1 MLRKDDILLTQPALW
16 SKLKVYGKT
25 IKYVQLLTPNLSSN
39 VSVVPAGNQIGS
51 YITILDPSLVGH
63 KVYVKVIADTEKI
76 GLCFFKEYGLGL
88 MAYNLLNGE
97 ELYPN
102 TEPTSATEGV
112 FTITQDMV
120 HSGTNYLQLY
130 YFVYSGLPTGSHTI
144 TVQLV
149 DLTELGMDNIINPVL
164 FNATDLGKYMQNNTL
179 NRGSGLISV
188 ESPLKASEGTYNQL
202 VQNGNFE
209 NAENWNATNG
219 TISAS
224 NNELTYKITS
234 IGGDLASNRI
244 NQNSPAISHIGFVKV
259 SIKAPY
265 DTTIRI
271 FDTAFRIIGTALANK
286 WTDLYYF
293 SSSLQNN
300 HLYFDVHNQS
310 SYQTNDEIQVKNYIK
325 IDLTQ
330 LGLDSITTIDQ
341 FYATNVGKLVKKY
354 GYLPYSANNT
364 QFGRTLNII
373 KEGNHIKL
381 NGIGDLKDTYTNYNG
396 KYNKVFGEYIF
407 TGNETWTLNG
417 TDTSGVYKFHC
428 SFSGLKVLEGGGV
441 KPNLIC
447 SGLETKTNNQMYSK
461 QNGIGQNSAGTEI
474 VVFNSSVQTANDMK
488 TFMQG
493 RKLIYELATPI
504 TETLSSKM
512 IPSGITEIIDK
523 NGVGVEY
530 KKL

>member
-39 VSVVPAGNQIGS
+39 VSVFLSANQVGS
-51 YITILDPSLVGH
+51 YITILEPSLVGH
-63 KVYVKVIADTEKI
+63 KVYVKITADTEKI

-120 HSGTNYLQLY
+120 HSETNYLQLY
-130 YFVYSGLPTGSHTI
+130 YFVYKNCTFGTHTI

-188 ESPLKASEGTYNQL
+188 ESPLSCYK
-202 VQNGNFE
+202 
-209 NAENWNATNG
+209 NG
-219 TISAS
+219 T
-224 NNELTYKITS
+224 
-234 IGGDLASNRI
+234 
-244 NQNSPAISHIGFVKV
+244 
-259 SIKAPY
+259 
-265 DTTIRI
+265 
-271 FDTAFRIIGTALANK
+271 
-286 WTDLYYF
+286 
-293 SSSLQNN
+293 
-300 HLYFDVHNQS
+300 
-310 SYQTNDEIQVKNYIK
+310 
-325 IDLTQ
+325 
-330 LGLDSITTIDQ
+330 
-341 FYATNVGKLVKKY
+341 LV
-354 GYLPYSANNT
+354 
-364 QFGRTLNII
+364 RTLNLI

-396 KYNKVFGEYIF
+396 KYNKVLGEVDL
-407 TGNETWTLNG
+407 GTLNWTYQSAQARFIATNIATLIKKPLATTEKANMYCVKYTTSDWSSAG
-417 TDTSGVYKFHC
+417 GKDKVVYLNTNGNLGIRDNAYTDAQTFKTAMSGV
-428 SFSGLKVLEGGGV
+428 
-441 KPNLIC
+441 
-447 SGLETKTNNQMYSK
+447 
-461 QNGIGQNSAGTEI
+461 
-474 VVFNSSVQTANDMK
+474 
-488 TFMQG
+488 
-493 RKLIYELATPI
+493 KLIYELAMPT

-530 KKL
+530 KKQ